1 MTDTERREALELMR
15 SLMKQYPNDSE
26 EQLQRCFMDEYERD
40 PSRKESLRRE
50 VLNDVLREI
59 ERRNKL

>member
-26 EQLQRCFMDEYERD
+26 EQLQRRFMDEYDRD

>member
-26 EQLQRCFMDEYERD
+26 EQLQRRFMDEYERD

>member
-1 MTDTERREALELMR
+1 MTDTERRGALELMR

-26 EQLQRCFMDEYERD
+26 EQLQRRFMEEYERD
-40 PSRKESLRRE
+40 PTRKESLRRE
-50 VLNDVLREI
+50 VLNDLLREI